1 MKKSKY
7 KGIQALLAL
16 YILHDCPS
24 RIDFNPTV
32 IEVKDN
38 RVYFGMRKHYGVLCI
53 SKSKIMKRLIC
64 LN

>member
-1 MKKSKY
+1 MKKCKY

-24 RIDFNPTV
+24 QIDFNPTV

-38 RVYFGMRKHYGVLCI
+38 RVFFGMRKYNGVLCI
-53 SKSKIMKRLIC
+53 TKSKIIETLFC

>member
-1 MKKSKY
+1 MKKCKN

-38 RVYFGMRKHYGVLCI
+38 CVFFGMRKHYGVLSI
-53 SKSKIMKRLIC
+53 SKSVMLNKLVC

>member
-1 MKKSKY
+1 MKKCKY

-24 RIDFNPTV
+24 RIDFNPAV

-38 RVYFGMRKHYGVLCI
+38 RVYFGMRKHYGVLRV
-53 SKSKIMKRLIC
+53 SKSKIIKTLIC

>member
-7 KGIQALLAL
+7 KGIQTLLAL
-16 YILHDCPS
+16 YIIHDCPS

-32 IEVKDN
+32 IEVKGN
-38 RVYFGMRKHYGVLCI
+38 SVYSGMRKYYGVLRI
-53 SKSKIMKRLIC
+53 SKSKIIETLIC